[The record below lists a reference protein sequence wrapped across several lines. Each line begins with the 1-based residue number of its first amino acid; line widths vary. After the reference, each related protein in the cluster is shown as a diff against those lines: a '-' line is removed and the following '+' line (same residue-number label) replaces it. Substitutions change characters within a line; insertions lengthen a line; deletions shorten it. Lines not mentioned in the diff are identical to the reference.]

1 MMTAR
6 EQEIDVRL
14 IEVLSS
20 AAAFAAD
27 AAVPLTPDS
36 LLEAQCLAGLVRSGV
51 IREAGDRRYY
61 FDRGS
66 LKVLEQRE
74 RGRAFRTSVMAM
86 VAAIAIISTA
96 LFLLYRFG
104 S

>member
-1 MMTAR
+1 MTAR
-6 EQEIDVRL
+6 EQEIDLRL
-14 IEVLSS
+14 IEVLTT
-20 AAAFAAD
+20 AAALSVE

-51 IREAGDRRYY
+51 VREAGDRHYY
-61 FDRGS
+61 FDPKS

-74 RGRAFRTSVMAM
+74 RARAVRTSLMAM
-86 VAAIAIISTA
+86 VATIAIISTA
-96 LFLLYRFG
+96 LFLLYRHG

>member
-1 MMTAR
+1 MTAR
-6 EQEIDVRL
+6 EQEIDLRL
-14 IEVLSS
+14 IDVLTS
-20 AAAFAAD
+20 AAAFSTD

-51 IREAGDRRYY
+51 IREAGDRRFY

-66 LKVLEQRE
+66 LKVLERRE
-74 RGRAFRTSVMAM
+74 RGRAFRTSLLAM
-86 VAAIAIISTA
+86 VAAFVIISTA
-96 LFLLYRFG
+96 LFLLYRYG